1 MNPAKRAL
9 RGLEVSRFEEGHF
22 VPAEKLEELMGIS
35 RDRAQ
40 DGIEMMNLKKLR
52 EGALRAIGRDV
63 WIRQENSGLR
73 VMTVLEASEY
83 GFRQVEL
90 GEQKMDHA
98 YKKMQGCVRRD
109 DLAEDVLESY
119 DRRLH
124 RVARKLLVMSEA
136 DYRESD

>member
-9 RGLEVSRFEEGHF
+9 RGLEVSRIEEGHF

-40 DGIEMMNLKKLR
+40 YGIEMMNLKKLL

-98 YKKMQGCVRRD
+98 YKKMQVCVRRD
-109 DLAEDVLESY
+109 DLPEDVLASY
-119 DRRLH
+119 DRRMH